1 MAVGSFPVRALAAL
15 LLSASL
21 AACSF
26 AAGPRLYV
34 SGTHALDRGDT
45 ARAIADLEEAARL
58 MPEASEVQNHLGI
71 AYESAGRR
79 DDALSAWRRAV
90 ALDCSNAAAV
100 KNLHHAEAETA
111 REPQVPRRPG
121 GVAGVSP

>member
-15 LLSASL
+15 LLSASP

-34 SGTHALDRGDT
+34 SGTQALDRGDT
-45 ARAIADLEEAARL
+45 SRAIADLEQASRL

-71 AYESAGRR
+71 AYENAGRKE
-79 DDALSAWRRAV
+79 DALSAWRRAV
-90 ALDCSNAAAV
+90 ALDCSNGAAV
-100 KNLHHAEAETA
+100 RNLRDAEAEAA
-111 REPQVPRRPG
+111 RRAG
-121 GVAGVSP
+121 GVAGAAP